1 MKNVIASCSLA
12 VASVAA
18 ATLLAGCASE
28 GSFNP
33 RPVSMQR
40 NVGVV
45 SDLRLADSA
54 LASGSTELASSLYE
68 KALQAE
74 PNSLE
79 ALLGLADTLYQ
90 AGDLERARVL
100 YARAASAA
108 PANPGPKLG
117 LARVALRQRRLD
129 DATALYRALV
139 AEHPDNP
146 VAAEGLGTA
155 LDLQGHHDEA
165 QTVYRTALRVHP
177 EAQGLTADLGLSLIL
192 ANKPRE
198 GANVLLDIA
207 GLASA
212 PPQARQNLALAYAL
226 LGNTNAAKQ
235 ILQADL
241 PPASVEDNL
250 RFYQILRARLGAPGG
265 DPSAARPGVARLGA
279 LPADEMPRDAET
291 QK

>member
-12 VASVAA
+12 VASAVAA
-18 ATLLAGCASE
+18 ALLAGCASQ

-33 RPVSMQR
+33 RPVSSS
-40 NVGVV
+40 VGAT

-68 KALQAE
+68 KALRAE

-79 ALLGLADTLYQ
+79 AQLGLADATYQ
-90 AGDLERARVL
+90 AGDLVRARGL
-100 YARAASAA
+100 YARAASVA

-117 LARVALRQRRLD
+117 QARVALKQRRLD
-129 DATALYRALV
+129 DAATLYRTLV

-146 VAAEGLGTA
+146 VAAQGLGA
-155 LDLQGHHDEA
+155 VLDLQGHHDEA
-165 QTVYRTALRVHP
+165 QTVYRAALRVHP
-177 EAQGLTADLGLSLIL
+177 DAQGLTTNLGLSLIL

-207 GLASA
+207 GLANA

-235 ILQADL
+235 ILQTDL

-250 RFYQILRARLGAPGG
+250 RFYRILRARL
-265 DPSAARPGVARLGA
+265 
-279 LPADEMPRDAET
+279 DASPHDTEI

>member
-1 MKNVIASCSLA
+1 MKNVIASRRSLA
-12 VASVAA
+12 AASAVAA
-18 ATLLAGCASE
+18 VLLAGCASS

-40 NVGVV
+40 NVGAA

-54 LASGSTELASSLYE
+54 LASGSTEFASSLYE
-68 KALQAE
+68 RALQAD

-79 ALLGLADTLYQ
+79 AQLGLADTMYQ

-108 PANPGPKLG
+108 PSNPGPKLG

-129 DATALYRALV
+129 DAAALYRPLV
-139 AEHPDNP
+139 AEHPDNE

-155 LDLQGHHDEA
+155 LDLQGRHAEA
-165 QTVYRTALRVHP
+165 QAVYRAALRVHP
-177 EAQGLTADLGLSLIL
+177 EAQGLTTDLGLSLIL

-207 GLASA
+207 GLANA

-226 LGNTNAAKQ
+226 LGNTNAAKK

-241 PPASVEDNL
+241 PPGSVEDNL
-250 RFYQILRARLGAPGG
+250 RFYRTLRARLGATDG
-265 DPSAARPGVARLGA
+265 DPSAARRDPRPAHDVAPDVEA
-279 LPADEMPRDAET
+279 L
-291 QK
+291 K

>member
-1 MKNVIASCSLA
+1 MKNIIALITACSLA
-12 VASVAA
+12 AM
-18 ATLLAGCASE
+18 LLAGCAGA

-33 RPVSMQR
+33 RPLSQQ
-40 NVGVV
+40 NNAGVGPM

-54 LASGSTELASSLYE
+54 LASGSTELASNLYE
-68 KALQAE
+68 KALKAE
-74 PNSLE
+74 PNSIE
-79 ALLGLADTLYQ
+79 AQLGLADSTYQ
-90 AGDLERARVL
+90 SGEHARVL

-108 PANPGPKLG
+108 PANPGPQLG

-129 DATALYRALV
+129 DAAALYHTLV
-139 AEHPDNP
+139 TEHPDSA
-146 VAAEGLGTA
+146 VAAEGLGTV

-165 QTVYRTALRVHP
+165 QTIYRAALHVHP
-177 EAQGLTADLGLSLIL
+177 EAQGLTTNLGLSLIL

-207 GLASA
+207 GLANA

-250 RFYQILRARLGAPGG
+250 RFYQLLRTKLAASDARLP
-265 DPSAARPGVARLGA
+265 
-279 LPADEMPRDAET
+279 DA
-291 QK
+291 QSRK

>member
-1 MKNVIASCSLA
+1 
-12 VASVAA
+12 
-18 ATLLAGCASE
+18 
-28 GSFNP
+28 
-33 RPVSMQR
+33 MQR

-68 KALQAE
+68 KALRAE

-79 ALLGLADTLYQ
+79 AQLGLADSAYQ

-100 YARAASAA
+100 YARVASAA

-129 DATALYRALV
+129 AAAALYRTLV

-146 VAAEGLGTA
+146 VAAEGLGA
-155 LDLQGHHDEA
+155 VLDLQGHHDEA
-165 QTVYRTALRVHP
+165 QTLYRAALRAHP
-177 EAQGLTADLGLSLIL
+177 DAQGLTTNLGLSLIL

-198 GANVLLDIA
+198 GANVLLDVA
-207 GLASA
+207 GLANA

-226 LGNTNAAKQ
+226 LGNMNAAKQ

-250 RFYQILRARLGAPGG
+250 RFYRILRTRLG
-265 DPSAARPGVARLGA
+265 
-279 LPADEMPRDAET
+279 EAESR
-291 QK
+291 K

>member
-1 MKNVIASCSLA
+1 MKNVITIIASCSL
-12 VASVAA
+12 A
-18 ATLLAGCASE
+18 ATLLAGCAGG

-33 RPVSMQR
+33 RPVSPQSNIGPM
-40 NVGVV
+40 
-45 SDLRLADSA
+45 SDLRLAESA

-68 KALQAE
+68 KALQAD

-79 ALLGLADTLYQ
+79 AQLGLADASYQ
-90 AGDLERARVL
+90 GGDLERARVL
-100 YARAASAA
+100 YTRAASAA
-108 PANPGPKLG
+108 PANPGPQLG

-129 DATALYRALV
+129 DAAALYHTLV
-139 AEHPDNP
+139 AEHPDNA
-146 VAAEGLGTA
+146 VAAEGLGTV
-155 LDLQGHHDEA
+155 LDLQGHHDAA

-177 EAQGLTADLGLSLIL
+177 EAQGLTTNLGLSLIL

-207 GLASA
+207 GLPNA

-226 LGNTNAAKQ
+226 LGNMTAAKQ

-250 RFYQILRARLGAPGG
+250 HFYQLLRTKLSASGGAPS
-265 DPSAARPGVARLGA
+265 PVAPVSSIA
-279 LPADEMPRDAET
+279 PNMQS

>member
-1 MKNVIASCSLA
+1 MKNVITSCSLA
-12 VASVAA
+12 VASAVAA
-18 ATLLAGCASE
+18 ALLAGCASE

-33 RPVSMQR
+33 RPVSGQS
-40 NVGVV
+40 NVSAM

-68 KALQAE
+68 KALQAK

-79 ALLGLADTLYQ
+79 AQLGLADSTYQ
-90 AGDLERARVL
+90 AGDLERARAL
-100 YARAASAA
+100 YARAANAA

-129 DATALYRALV
+129 DAAALYHALV
-139 AEHPDNP
+139 AEHPDNS
-146 VAAEGLGTA
+146 VAAEGLGTV

-165 QTVYRTALRVHP
+165 QALYRAALRVHP
-177 EAQGLTADLGLSLIL
+177 EAQGLTTNLGLSLIL

-207 GLASA
+207 GLANA

-226 LGNTNAAKQ
+226 LGNTSAAKQ
-235 ILQADL
+235 ILLADL

-250 RFYQILRARLGAPGG
+250 RFYQIVRAKLGAAPL
-265 DPSAARPGVARLGA
+265 AA
-279 LPADEMPRDAET
+279 LPADKMPHDAELR
-291 QK
+291 K

>member
-1 MKNVIASCSLA
+1 MKNVIAIIASCSL
-12 VASVAA
+12 SV
-18 ATLLAGCASE
+18 TMLAGCAGE

-33 RPVSMQR
+33 RPISPQS
-40 NVGVV
+40 NVGPM

-68 KALQAE
+68 KALQAD

-79 ALLGLADTLYQ
+79 AQLGLADATYQ

-100 YARAASAA
+100 YTHAASTA
-108 PANPGPKLG
+108 PANQGPQLG

-129 DATALYRALV
+129 DAAARYHTLV
-139 AEHPDNP
+139 TEHPDSA
-146 VAAEGLGTA
+146 VAAEGLGA
-155 LDLQGHHDEA
+155 VLDLQGHHDEA
-165 QTVYRTALRVHP
+165 QTVYRAALRVHP
-177 EAQGLTADLGLSLIL
+177 EAQGLTTNLGLSLII

-198 GANVLLDIA
+198 AANVLLDIA
-207 GLASA
+207 GLANA

-226 LGNTNAAKQ
+226 LGNMNAAKQ

-241 PPASVEDNL
+241 PPPSVEDNL
-250 RFYQILRARLGAPGG
+250 RFYQLLRTKLDASSPG
-265 DPSAARPGVARLGA
+265 PP
-279 LPADEMPRDAET
+279 DAQS